1 MYKSKLGP
9 QNIQYP
15 ISWEL
20 KINQVGPLKVKS
32 TIYFDLYSVV
42 AFCSVTTKC
51 VWSCFL
57 RDQKLEILWKKRI
70 QLNNTYYKCKFGAQS
85 CQMAHV
91 HVSYCKR
98 IFSGHLLCVVR
109 HLSILR
115 DRYYICMIIQKIHVS
130 ILLWKLKFFKRKVW
144 S

>member
-1 MYKSKLGP
+1 MIAHSNTSSNVLIEIRTTKYL
-9 QNIQYP
+9 
-15 ISWEL
+15 ISHNL
-20 KINQVGPLKVKS
+20 KAKNQSSQSLKVKS

-42 AFCSVTTKC
+42 TFCSVTAKC
-51 VWSCFL
+51 IRSYFL
-57 RDQKLEILWKKRI
+57 GDQKIEILWKKRS

-130 ILLWKLKFFKRKVW
+130 ILP
-144 S
+144 